1 MAYIDMA
8 YMIMANIGVAYTIL
22 AYELE
27 IGDLLAMFRQCYM
40 PIIS

>member
-8 YMIMANIGVAYTIL
+8 YVIMANIGAAYTIL

-27 IGDLLAMFRQCYM
+27 IGGLLAMFRQWYM
-40 PIIS
+40 PVIS